1 MADEKLQ
8 KVLARSGY
16 GSRRE
21 MERWIEEGRIT
32 VNGQRATL
40 GDRIGRHD
48 EVQVDGR
55 AAKIVS
61 ESESQRRV
69 LIYNKPVGEVSTRHD
84 PEGRPTVYDH
94 LPPLRQGRWI
104 AIGRLDINTSGLL
117 VFTTDGELANR
128 MMHPSAN
135 IDREYAVRVLGDVSE
150 EMLERLKEGVL
161 LEDGMARFTDVQ
173 FFDGDGANKWYHC
186 VVMEG
191 RNREVR
197 RLWESQG
204 VQVSRLKRV
213 RYGSLFMPSDVKT
226 GTWKELSNK
235 EIKQLSDMLGL
246 EKKKP
251 VRMKPAE
258 KVKYERRYKRQQV
271 RQAVGP
277 KSAAK
282 INALSFTNRK
292 RSQMAAFFL
301 AAPKPPPMDVVIV

>member
-150 EMLERLKEGVL
+150 EMLESLKEGVL

-277 KSAAK
+277 K
-282 INALSFTNRK
+282 K
-292 RSQMAAFFL
+292 RRE
-301 AAPKPPPMDVVIV
+301 D